1 MPKSRFYINPKIIR
15 VALLLLALIPVVV
28 AVIVTVRHW
37 LPLPYW
43 DEWRTPGLLLTNYAN
58 GTLRISHFFLQ
69 HNESRMAVPCFS
81 VPHAR

>member
-37 LPLPYW
+37 LPLPVL
-43 DEWRTPGLLLTNYAN
+43 G
-58 GTLRISHFFLQ
+58 
-69 HNESRMAVPCFS
+69 
-81 VPHAR
+81 